1 MRPCDAQ
8 AASPLST
15 VAASRSE
22 VMPKTIHVDYRV
34 YPQQD
39 ALSRAVAEHFVGAI
53 QAAVAARRFARI
65 AISGGSSPKPVF
77 SLLADPSQPYREKV
91 PWDRLSVFWVDERC
105 VPPDHQDSNYRVAHE
120 LLFSRVP
127 IAPERV
133 IRIQGEL
140 DPEEAAA
147 VYESAIRGHFRLE
160 GAELPI
166 FDVLHLGM
174 GDDGHT
180 ASLFPNTEGLHEL
193 GRVAIANHVPQQAQ
207 TWRVTL
213 TWPVINAAREVFF
226 LVDGAKKADPLGRVL
241 RGPYDPEALP
251 SQLIQ
256 PQNGRLLFYL
266 DSAAAA
272 HLPPTDAHGTGTLE
286 MAR

>member
-1 MRPCDAQ
+1 M
-8 AASPLST
+8 ST
-15 VAASRSE
+15 SL
-22 VMPKTIHVDYRV
+22 HVEYRV

-39 ALSRAVAEHFVGAI
+39 ALSRAAAQHFVDGMK
-53 QAAVAARRFARI
+53 AAVAARGIARI
-65 AISGGSSPKPVF
+65 AISGGGSPKPVF
-77 SLLADPSQPYREKV
+77 SLLADPSQPYREAV
-91 PWDRLSVFWVDERC
+91 PWDRLFVFWVDERC
-105 VPPDHQDSNYRVAHE
+105 VPPNHQDSNYRVANE

-140 DPEEAAA
+140 APEEAAA

-160 GAELPI
+160 GAEVPI
-166 FDVLHLGM
+166 FDLLHLGM

-180 ASLFPNTEGLHEL
+180 ASLFPHTEGLHEM
-193 GRVAIANHVPQQAQ
+193 GRVAIANHVPQQTQ

-213 TWPVINAAREVFF
+213 TRPVINAARDVFF

-241 RGPYDPEALP
+241 QGPWDPETLP

-256 PQNGRLLFYL
+256 PRNGRLLFYL
-266 DSAAAA
+266 DGAAAA
-272 HLPPTDAHGTGTLE
+272 HLPPPDAHGTGTLE
-286 MAR
+286 IAR